1 MGQVQY
7 ECPFGIG
14 DRVLIDGD
22 TDIVARVLNVR
33 FHSAGWDACVGW
45 MHNGS
50 HYEAVIDGFRLGAA
64 PDA

>member
-1 MGQVQY
+1 MGERRY
-7 ECPFGIG
+7 CCPFAIG
-14 DRVLIDGD
+14 DRVLIDND

-45 MHNGS
+45 MHNGGN
-50 HYEAVIDGFRLGAA
+50 YEAVIDGFRLEAA